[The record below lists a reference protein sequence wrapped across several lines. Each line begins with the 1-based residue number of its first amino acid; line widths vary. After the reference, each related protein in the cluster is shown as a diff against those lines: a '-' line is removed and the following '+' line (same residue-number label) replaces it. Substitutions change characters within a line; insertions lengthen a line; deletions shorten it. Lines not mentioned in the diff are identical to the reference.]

1 MINSY
6 LLTKLVLASAA
17 AAVGVDG
24 IPGRSPN
31 CGDGASGPN
40 AYCNNVQVNQQSLAI
55 SLANTSTSVSAL
67 SYTSFVG
74 FPGSTLTQQD
84 PFAISSFGN
93 KYGNTTNAVTS
104 ANFSDQTQVDS
115 APASAQVALTPA
127 QTASFPAQTASASAQ
142 VAPTSAQ
149 TQVASFPAQDPTQTA
164 SASAQVALT
173 PAQTVPAQT
182 QVASFPAQDPAQTQ
196 VDSPSPPTPTPT
208 PTPTPKPT
216 LTNVAQQNSNVG
228 AIAGGAAGAAAFVAL
243 VGGSVYY
250 LSRPGPTAVAQGS
263 ASAPA
268 QLVFSP
274 NDRSR

>member
-127 QTASFPAQTASASAQ
+127 QT
-142 VAPTSAQ
+142 
-149 TQVASFPAQDPTQTA
+149 
-164 SASAQVALT
+164 
-173 PAQTVPAQT
+173 VPAQT